1 MGPRREGGEHH
12 GTVMP
17 TPAPH
22 RLGCDGISGSR
33 LQTVATFILS
43 RVENGTRLRV
53 VHSGFVLPNNATSFG
68 NLSQGWKQVSAR
80 SAPCQAGAST
90 DRAH

>member
-1 MGPRREGGEHH
+1 MF
-12 GTVMP
+12 
-17 TPAPH
+17 
-22 RLGCDGISGSR
+22 S
-33 LQTVATFILS
+33 LS

-53 VHSGFVLPNNATSFG
+53 VHSGFVLPKNATSFG